1 MIGLAWHTARAR
13 ATSLAGS
20 FVALAL
26 GVALLAAMALTLAS
40 TVGTAH
46 HPRWFARAGVVV
58 AGDDT
63 VSVTSGSGDDR
74 ETETATTVEARA
86 VPPALAAR
94 LSRLHAARVLDYA
107 GYASAPG
114 APGDTVHAWA
124 AASLHHYT
132 WVSGGPPA
140 RPGQIVLT
148 APTRLGPGTRIVL
161 QTADGRQRFTV
172 SGVIR
177 TGAQAAFYATGAVA
191 PRGSPAAGSTRSR

>member
-1 MIGLAWHTARAR
+1 M
-13 ATSLAGS
+13 
-20 FVALAL
+20 
-26 GVALLAAMALTLAS
+26 
-40 TVGTAH
+40 
-46 HPRWFARAGVVV
+46 VV

-63 VSVTSGSGDDR
+63 VSVTTGSGDDR

-94 LSRLHAARVLDYA
+94 LSRLPAARVLDYA

-114 APGDTVHAWA
+114 APGDTVHPWA

-148 APTRLGPGTRIVL
+148 APTGLGPGRRIVL
-161 QTADGRQRFTV
+161 QTAGGRRRFTV

-177 TGAQAAFYATGAVA
+177 TAAQAAFYATGAVA
-191 PRGSPAAGSTRSR
+191 ARLAGGRIDAVALTGAAG

>member
-1 MIGLAWHTARAR
+1 MIGLAWYTARAR

-26 GVALLAAMALTLAS
+26 GVALLAAMALALAS
-40 TVGTAH
+40 TAGTAR

-63 VSVTSGSGDDR
+63 VSVTTGSGDDR
-74 ETETATTVEARA
+74 ETQTATTVEARA

-94 LSRLHAARVLDYA
+94 LSRLPAARVLDYA
-107 GYASAPG
+107 GYASARG
-114 APGDTVHAWA
+114 APGGTVHPWA

-140 RPGQIVLT
+140 RRHDVTAMSRRSGGGGQPGQRRVNL
-148 APTRLGPGTRIVL
+148 VWM
-161 QTADGRQRFTV
+161 
-172 SGVIR
+172 
-177 TGAQAAFYATGAVA
+177 
-191 PRGSPAAGSTRSR
+191 